1 MTARRFALSLTV
13 SLATLLFS
21 TAAAQAVVCD
31 TWYGPGGNSSAAK
44 SGEWGEKENWSLK
57 KVPEA
62 SESVC
67 ITVPGTYTVSLKPF
81 FGANAR
87 VDVGS
92 AESLT
97 LGAGSGSQTLK
108 VVGENWNALGDEEN
122 QTSLYVNY
130 DMKIATGGI
139 LILDAT
145 EGVSEGGKGA
155 PGGGNAF
162 VEEDVLNQPGHPFI
176 NEGTIVAESSSTRWT
191 DGMHIHSLANHGS
204 LQATSPLK
212 IESDESST
220 NTGAITTSLG
230 GTLNMYNF
238 TAFTNEGPVT
248 NSGTFIVNGYPAKG
262 KWIQG
267 SKGSI
272 GGNPVVI
279 ESGGGLEESSSSGP
293 GPFTMGAGGAAYL
306 LGTIPKGQ
314 TITLADATGQTS
326 LYLGNGTLVNE
337 GTLHIDLPA
346 GDESNTN
353 VEEGSIVNRGT
364 IYGTVEGTKA
374 IDVIDTALRNEPGA
388 VLAADSGTLFSNR
401 EITNNGL
408 IEIAPGATF
417 EPVATKLVNGAGG
430 TIAPQISG
438 ASTFGKLNLGFRGE
452 LEAGGT
458 LAPTLT
464 GGFTPSANE
473 EFDVIEGSPVK
484 GTFGAVSGGFSADYT
499 HESSEPP
506 YVGVIYGQGSAV
518 IKSIVGKT
526 GATANNPTVSTI
538 KSSKGNIV
546 ATLSCPAGGASCA
559 TANIL
564 VTVTEHLKGSKVT
577 AITAVA
583 KSKKKKS
590 KATMKQ
596 VVIASSSATLAA
608 GTTKTITLTLNAAG
622 KKLLAKYH
630 KLQVLVTV
638 SAAGKTIRTQKLT
651 ITAAKVGRKHK

>member
-1 MTARRFALSLTV
+1 MTAGRLALSLTL
-13 SLATLLFS
+13 SLAALLFS

-31 TWYGPGGNSSAAK
+31 TWYGPGSNHAEGT
-44 SGEWGEKENWSLK
+44 SGAWGEASNWSTG
-57 KVPEA
+57 VPE
-62 SESVC
+62 SKTEVC
-67 ITVPGTYTVSLKPF
+67 ITLPGTYTVSLKPY

-97 LGAGSGSQTLK
+97 IGAGSGSQTLK

-122 QTSLYVNY
+122 QTGLYVNY
-130 DMKIATGGI
+130 DMKIATGGV

-176 NEGTIVAESSSTRWT
+176 NEGTIVAESSSSRWT

-220 NTGAITTSLG
+220 STGAITTSLD

-238 TAFTNEGPVT
+238 TAFTNEGSVT

-267 SKGSI
+267 TKGSI

-279 ESGGGLEESSSSGP
+279 ESGGGLEESPGSGP
-293 GPFTMGAGGAAYL
+293 GSFTMGAGGAAYL

-353 VEEGSIVNRGT
+353 IEEGSIVNKGT

-374 IDVIDTALRNEPGA
+374 IDVIDTALTNEPGA

-401 EITNNGL
+401 EITNSGL
-408 IEIAPGATF
+408 IEIAPGATL

-438 ASTFGKLNLGFRGE
+438 ASTFGKINLGFRGE

-464 GGFTPSANE
+464 GGFTPSAGE

-484 GTFGAVSGGFSADYT
+484 GTFAAVSGGFSADYA

-506 YVGVIYGQGSAV
+506 YVDVVYAS
-518 IKSIVGKT
+518 T
-526 GATANNPTVSTI
+526 GAAGTKGTGTTGTTGTTGPTKTTPPEAKVTKAI
-538 KSSKGNIV
+538 GSKGFVSIELN
-546 ATLSCPAGGASCA
+546 CPKGGGACGA
-559 TANIL
+559 ITVKI
-564 VTVTEHLKGSKVT
+564 TVTEHLERHGR
-577 AITAVA
+577 AITKRVVVA
-583 KSKKKKS
+583 SR
-590 KATMKQ
+590 
-596 VVIASSSATLAA
+596 
-608 GTTKTITLTLNAAG
+608 TISLNAGAKTTLKLHINSAG
-622 KKLLAKYH
+622 KSLLLKH
-630 KLQVLVTV
+630 HSLQALATVTQGTRKV
-638 SAAGKTIRTQKLT
+638 AGEKVRLT
-651 ITAAKVGRKHK
+651 D